1 MTPIGLSGFAKSGKT
16 TAAEYLQREYG
27 YTRLHIADP
36 LRGMLRTLLREFAS
50 HGYTDQLIDRYLEGD
65 LKEDAIPCLG
75 VTSRHAQ
82 ISLGTEWGRNHI
94 HPDLWQRC
102 WEARAARLPSGL
114 AMNDSVRFPNEEAG
128 IRNRNGITIMI
139 VRPSL
144 GPAAFKGRV
153 GRWLYQ
159 TFGVMRGVHDSER
172 VDRLNPDFVIHNT
185 GSLDDLYRM
194 IDRVMEWQD
203 MGYGRTPT
211 GPTVI
216 RPEMLR

>member
-27 YTRLHIADP
+27 YTRLHIADT
-36 LRGMLRTLLREFAS
+36 LRSMLNVLLGDLGLTFAES
-50 HGYTDQLIDRYLEGD
+50 KRYLEGD
-65 LKEDAIPCLG
+65 LKETIIPELG

-82 ISLGTEWGRNHI
+82 ISLGTEWGRNQI

-114 AMNDSVRFPNEEAG
+114 AMNDSVRFRNEEAG
-128 IRNRNGITIMI
+128 IRTRDGITIMI
-139 VRPSL
+139 VRPGL

-153 GRWLYQ
+153 GKWLYQ

-172 VDRLNPDFVIHNT
+172 VDRLNPDFVIYNT

-194 IDRVMEWQD
+194 IDRVMEMWD
-203 MGYGRTPT
+203 EWGTELPDAFRPLHF
-211 GPTVI
+211 